1 LAHFRDWAPI
11 IAVQLE
17 YSLLERT
24 AEGKLFPMAQEMG
37 MGVMPWSPLKHGFLS
52 GKFRRDSAGSAD
64 TKRDWGVPSE
74 KDHVVIDAL
83 CAVAD
88 EVGAIPAA
96 AAVALAWVRSRPGV
110 ASTIIGARRLD
121 QLEANLAA
129 LDLNLTDAQ
138 VAKLNAVSKPALN
151 FPGEINTHLAP
162 PVGFPG
168 ATVDGQTWPLSPQ
181 LAASTNR
188 Y

>member
-1 LAHFRDWAPI
+1 VDI
-11 IAVQLE
+11 
-17 YSLLERT
+17 
-24 AEGKLFPMAQEMG
+24 
-37 MGVMPWSPLKHGFLS
+37 
-52 GKFRRDSAGSAD
+52 
-64 TKRDWGVPSE
+64 KRDWGVPSE

-88 EVGAIPAA
+88 EVGATPAA
-96 AAVALAWVRSRPGV
+96 RALAWVLSRPGV
-110 ASTIIGARRLD
+110 ASTIVGARQLD

-138 VAKLNAVSKPALN
+138 VTKLDAVSKPALN

-168 ATVDGQTWPLSPQ
+168 VTVDGRTWPLSRQ

>member
-1 LAHFRDWAPI
+1 LHR
-11 IAVQLE
+11 QL
-17 YSLLERT
+17 S
-24 AEGKLFPMAQEMG
+24 
-37 MGVMPWSPLKHGFLS
+37 
-52 GKFRRDSAGSAD
+52 
-64 TKRDWGVPSE
+64 
-74 KDHVVIDAL
+74 
-83 CAVAD
+83 
-88 EVGAIPAA
+88 
-96 AAVALAWVRSRPGV
+96 
-110 ASTIIGARRLD
+110 GARRLD

-138 VAKLNAVSKPALN
+138 VTKLNAVSKPTLN